1 MKLRN
6 NEGERASTRHLLS
19 PNEFSTTGIGLHL
32 IKLLAK
38 GIQKENP
45 QVDQVV
51 AKTKGCS
58 SQIDSKAC
66 LLKATPTQLIRHR
79 KIELVPT

>member
-51 AKTKGCS
+51 AKTKGCC
-58 SQIDSKAC
+58 QQGPTAENN
-66 LLKATPTQLIRHR
+66 TPTIH
-79 KIELVPT
+79 